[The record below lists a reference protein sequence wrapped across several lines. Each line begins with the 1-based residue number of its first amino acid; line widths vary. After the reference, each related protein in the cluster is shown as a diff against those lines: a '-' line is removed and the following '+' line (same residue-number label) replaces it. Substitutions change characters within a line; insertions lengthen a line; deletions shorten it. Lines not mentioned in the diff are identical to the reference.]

1 METTDWDSYGTG
13 RYEKCANCM
22 AHCGYEPTAAN
33 VAMSRPWTA
42 IWTAIRGV
50 RTDGPMAPEI
60 PLDHQRPADFVYSRH
75 VEALLAKVRRKGDSI
90 KNLES
95 ETSTPAQ

>member
-1 METTDWDSYGTG
+1 
-13 RYEKCANCM
+13 M

-33 VAMSRPWTA
+33 ESMTHPWST

-60 PLDHQRPADFVYSRH
+60 PLDQQRPANFVHSHH
-75 VEALLAKVRRKGDSI
+75 VEAMLAKVRRKDDSI
-90 KNLES
+90 KTLEPK
-95 ETSTPAQ
+95 TSTLAR